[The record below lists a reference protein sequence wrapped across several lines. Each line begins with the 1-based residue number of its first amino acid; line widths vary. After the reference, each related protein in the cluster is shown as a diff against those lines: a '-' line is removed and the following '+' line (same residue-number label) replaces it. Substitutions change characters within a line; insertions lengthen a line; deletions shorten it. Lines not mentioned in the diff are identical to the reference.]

1 MSRLLWALLGLAVG
15 YALRRPVCQKVH
27 VEMRHLAPAIVDLA
41 DDVQPADSRP
51 AALSAELVA
60 ARLDRVTGPPTSRSW
75 PGHVLSFDRPSD
87 CPECEALRQAMLRPP
102 SGP

>member
-1 MSRLLWALLGLAVG
+1 MIARLRALL
-15 YALRRPVCQKVH
+15 RRGPS
-27 VEMRHLAPAIVDLA
+27 RATRARIADLA
-41 DDVQPADSRP
+41 DAVQPTDPRP

-60 ARLDRVTGPPTSRSW
+60 ARLDRVTRPWPGSTTFRSW
-75 PGHVLSFDRPSD
+75 PGHVLSLDRASD

>member
-1 MSRLLWALLGLAVG
+1 MIARLRALLRRGPSAATLARI
-15 YALRRPVCQKVH
+15 A
-27 VEMRHLAPAIVDLA
+27 DLA
-41 DDVQPADSRP
+41 DDVQPADPRP

-60 ARLDRVTGPPTSRSW
+60 ARLDRVTTAPPTSRSW

>member
-1 MSRLLWALLGLAVG
+1 MNRLLWTLLGLALG

-27 VEMRHLAPAIVDLA
+27 VEMRHLDPAIADLA

-51 AALSAELVA
+51 A
-60 ARLDRVTGPPTSRSW
+60 TSRTW

-87 CPECEALRQAMLRPP
+87 CPECEGHRQAMLRPP